1 MSFGSDTLFAAFES
15 DGWSAN
21 SSKAPTVEDAYKE
34 LPNDVSVD
42 DKLRKLEIENYQLR
56 RLLNVVKPPKN
67 IDSEKAC
74 RIFNF

>member
-1 MSFGSDTLFAAFES
+1 MSFGSDALFAAFES

-34 LPNDVSVD
+34 LPSESPD
-42 DKLRKLEIENYQLR
+42 DKLRKLEIENYHLR

-74 RIFNF
+74 KRV